1 MGLKRPMTETLFINT
16 VEDFDQLEN
25 EMLSAERN
33 VAKKLNIKPC
43 TLRNERLQGAI
54 SFVKI
59 RSRYFY
65 TEEQVEEYIR
75 SKTSRLGTSQP
86 PVAALPSA
94 QQAPSA
100 RSLSESQTAAR
111 DAARAAV
118 LRSARETFQRG
129 PRSPNR
135 RKE

>member
-1 MGLKRPMTETLFINT
+1 MGAKRSLTETRFIIT
-16 VEDFDQLEN
+16 VEDFDQLEDA
-25 EMLSAERN
+25 MLTAERD

-75 SKTSRLGTSQP
+75 SKTSRLTMPPQP
-86 PVAALPSA
+86 PAIPTPTQRHISPTPLD
-94 QQAPSA
+94 
-100 RSLSESQTAAR
+100 E
-111 DAARAAV
+111 
-118 LRSARETFQRG
+118 LRSASRAAALRSAMETFKRG

-135 RKE
+135 RKDG

>member
-1 MGLKRPMTETLFINT
+1 MGTKRSLTETRFIIT
-16 VEDFDQLEN
+16 VEDFDQLEDA
-25 EMLSAERN
+25 MLTAERD

-75 SKTSRLGTSQP
+75 SKTSRQTVPRQP
-86 PVAALPSA
+86 PATPTERYISPTPLDELRNAS
-94 QQAPSA
+94 
-100 RSLSESQTAAR
+100 
-111 DAARAAV
+111 RAAA
-118 LRSARETFQRG
+118 LRSAMETFKRG

-135 RKE
+135 RKDG

>member
-1 MGLKRPMTETLFINT
+1 MGAKRSLTETRFIIT
-16 VEDFDQLEN
+16 VEDFDQLEDA
-25 EMLSAERN
+25 MLTAERD

-75 SKTSRLGTSQP
+75 SKTSRLIAPHRPLAPPTRNERDTSP
-86 PVAALPSA
+86 AILT
-94 QQAPSA
+94 
-100 RSLSESQTAAR
+100 ESQNAV
-111 DAARAAV
+111 RAAV
-118 LRSARETFQRG
+118 LRSARETFTRG

-135 RKE
+135 RKEG

>member
-1 MGLKRPMTETLFINT
+1 MRSKRSLTETRFIIT
-16 VEDFDQLEN
+16 VEDFDQLEDA
-25 EMLSAERN
+25 MLSTERD
-33 VAKKLNIKPC
+33 VAKKLNLKPC

-75 SKTSRLGTSQP
+75 SKTSRLIPPRQP
-86 PVAALPSA
+86 PAIRPPAERDISSA
-94 QQAPSA
+94 P
-100 RSLSESQTAAR
+100 LEE
-111 DAARAAV
+111 
-118 LRSARETFQRG
+118 LRSASRAAALRSAMETFKRG

-135 RKE
+135 RKDG

>member
-1 MGLKRPMTETLFINT
+1 MGSKRPLTETRFINT
-16 VEDFDQLEN
+16 VEDFDQLEDA
-25 EMLSAERN
+25 MLSTERD

-65 TEEQVEEYIR
+65 TEEQVEEYLR
-75 SKTSRLGTSQP
+75 SKTSRLTMPRQP
-86 PVAALPSA
+86 PTNPTPSERHISPTPLDELRNA
-94 QQAPSA
+94 S
-100 RSLSESQTAAR
+100 
-111 DAARAAV
+111 RAAV
-118 LRSARETFQRG
+118 LRSAMETFKRG

-135 RKE
+135 RKDG

>member
-1 MGLKRPMTETLFINT
+1 MGSKRPMTETRFIVT
-16 VEDFDQLEN
+16 IEDFDQLEN
-25 EMLSAERN
+25 AMLSAERE

-65 TEEQVEEYIR
+65 TEEQIEEYID
-75 SKTSRLGTSQP
+75 SKTSRLTAPRGPLPASTTAKQDTST
-86 PVAALPSA
+86 V
-94 QQAPSA
+94 
-100 RSLSESQTAAR
+100 SLSESQKI
-111 DAARAAV
+111 ARAAA
-118 LRSARETFQRG
+118 LRSAMETFRRG

-135 RKE
+135 RNED